1 MRIYRF
7 AFVFAGIVLAA
18 GCNTPRQYVFTH
30 VSQTLPA
37 DLPSRIVI
45 VPFDGLNCEEDAR
58 ALVTQSIANEM
69 QVIMRSEI
77 IIASPDDDR
86 LAGEAALQ
94 RRGRVDLEALIE
106 ARKRY
111 NADAFVFGAITQY
124 KAYDPPVLGLYLRML
139 SANTGE
145 AIWAAEAVFD
155 AHDQAVRQMVKE
167 SFKQSGL
174 QDRLAG
180 SELVFMSPRLFSR
193 FVAKRILEPLRER
206 VAAEPGSPRANP

>member
-1 MRIYRF
+1 MRICRF
-7 AFVFAGIVLAA
+7 AFVFAVMALAA

-30 VSQTLPA
+30 VSSTLPSE
-37 DLPSRIVI
+37 LPSRIVI
-45 VPFDGLNCEEDAR
+45 VTFDGANCEEDAK
-58 ALVTQSIANEM
+58 ALVTESIAHEM

-77 IIASPDDDR
+77 IIASPEDDR

-94 RRGRVDLEALIE
+94 RRGRIDLEALIE

-139 SANTGE
+139 SADTGE

-155 AHDQAVRQMVKE
+155 AHDQTVRKMVE
-167 SFKQSGL
+167 EYFKQSGL

-180 SELVFMSPRLFSR
+180 PELMFMSPRHYSR
-193 FVAKRILEPLRER
+193 FVATRILKPLGDE
-206 VAAEPGSPRANP
+206 VAAQPVHPRVNP